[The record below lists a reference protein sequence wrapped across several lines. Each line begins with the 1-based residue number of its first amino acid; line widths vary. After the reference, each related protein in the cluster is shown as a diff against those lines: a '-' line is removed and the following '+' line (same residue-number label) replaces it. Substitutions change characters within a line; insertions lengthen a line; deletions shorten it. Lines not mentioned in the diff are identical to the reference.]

1 MNNQL
6 EMAKKTRSTVKRL
19 YTYEE
24 ISQLIAGDKR
34 TIRKMAEACGA
45 YHYINRATVYID
57 YPTLEEF
64 ILTHNRNR

>member
-1 MNNQL
+1 MSNQL
-6 EMAKKTRSTVKRL
+6 EMVKRTRGNTKRL

-24 ISQLIAGDKR
+24 ISHLIAGDKR

-57 YPTLEEF
+57 YPILEEF
-64 ILTHNRNR
+64 ILSHKNR